1 MATHADFADVIPD
14 VIGRFGCWPYGQPR
28 PVTGGTLNWNFEVE
42 SDGGRLFVRRYRD
55 DLEPA
60 RIRKEHALVRWLS
73 ERGIP
78 APVPQ
83 KTEQD
88 ETLISMAGG
97 NWAVFPWVDGVVKA
111 RGSLTP
117 GEAELLGAV
126 HGATQSVLADHPE
139 SGMAQLTMRWDKAE
153 SQGYLE
159 RIAGA
164 AEQQGADP
172 SMRAAI
178 AKQRDLLDSLDVL
191 PPEAFATLPSQLLH
205 GDFHDHQVLWDETG
219 VVAVVDWE
227 LWRSDPR
234 VWELI
239 RSLAFSQLLG
249 EPGMDEY
256 LSGYR
261 RFVQLSEEECRL
273 GMRLWWQSRVVG
285 VWVWAAYFLQGNERV
300 LKFIPDVIAELDHVA
315 DDAWKHGI
323 EERFVRAACG

>member
-1 MATHADFADVIPD
+1 
-14 VIGRFGCWPYGQPR
+14 
-28 PVTGGTLNWNFEVE
+28 
-42 SDGGRLFVRRYRD
+42 
-55 DLEPA
+55 
-60 RIRKEHALVRWLS
+60 
-73 ERGIP
+73 
-78 APVPQ
+78 
-83 KTEQD
+83 
-88 ETLISMAGG
+88 
-97 NWAVFPWVDGVVKA
+97 
-111 RGSLTP
+111 
-117 GEAELLGAV
+117 
-126 HGATQSVLADHPE
+126 
-139 SGMAQLTMRWDKAE
+139 
-153 SQGYLE
+153 
-159 RIAGA
+159 
-164 AEQQGADP
+164 
-172 SMRAAI
+172 MRAAI
-178 AKQRDLLDSLDVL
+178 AKQRDLLDSLDAL